1 MQTDT
6 PKTTICAAGLVTK
19 QYDFMPTNGPSENLF
34 SVRGG
39 VPLSDAFNQLSV
51 LMSST
56 MGALNQL
63 ALDDDTDGI
72 PAALWQ
78 SIHVMEFT
86 FALVQS
92 MHQGIPPHDRTG
104 VQA

>member
-1 MQTDT
+1 MQTDLPQPSANT
-6 PKTTICAAGLVTK
+6 AGAVTK
-19 QYDFMPTNGPSENLF
+19 QYDFMPANAQGNNLF

-39 VPLSDAFNQLSV
+39 VPLSDAFDQLSV

-63 ALDDDTDGI
+63 ACDDDTDGI

-92 MHQGIPPHDRTG
+92 MHQGLPPHDRTG
-104 VQA
+104 LQA